1 MYIGIG
7 PEYGKRIREED
18 AFTYACQRIFS
29 EPQEERETA
38 MQIFRDAWSFEEAE
52 DALIEWYYSGNWIH
66 EGPLE
71 EKEISPSQDLGNLER
86 VWWIRY
92 SDGVTACC
100 ARSYRDA
107 VDTAEAWVTGTE
119 LTYVIF

>member
-7 PEYGKRIREED
+7 PEYGKRIREEE
-18 AFTYACQRIFS
+18 AFSYACQRIFS

-38 MQIFRDAWSFEEAE
+38 MQIFRDARSFSGAGT
-52 DALIEWYYSGNWIH
+52 ALTEWYYSGSWIREEPLKTEEIH
-66 EGPLE
+66 AHRPIDGP
-71 EKEISPSQDLGNLER
+71 ER

-100 ARSYRDA
+100 ARNYRDA
-107 VDTAEAWVTGTE
+107 VETAEARVHGTE